1 MIFLFSLA
9 AASDVQTALS
19 ARDGVSC
26 MALGEH
32 TDALRDELL
41 ALSQPEVMP
50 PAVPVRAATCL
61 AERFG
66 TDPLVQD
73 VIVGWSSDESRQG
86 LALAA
91 LLRVDLLGEPGAARL
106 VQAALLSPLPR
117 VAQKAAEMAPGSVHP
132 AVRALAVA
140 P

>member
-1 MIFLFSLA
+1 MIFLLSLA
-9 AASDVQTALS
+9 LASPVSTALS

-26 MALGEH
+26 ATLGEH
-32 TDALRDELL
+32 SDALRDELM
-41 ALSQPEVMP
+41 ALSQPDVLP

-66 TDPLVQD
+66 TDPRVQD
-73 VIVGWSSDESRQG
+73 AMLSWVSDESRQG

-91 LLRVDLLGEPGAARL
+91 LMRVDLLGEPGAVRM
-106 VQAALLSPLPR
+106 VQAALSSPLPR
-117 VAQKAAEMAPGSVHP
+117 VAQKATEMVPGSVHP
-132 AVRALAVA
+132 AVRALVVA